1 MEVKMKSSQIRQKFL
16 DYFQSKGHMVEPGAS
31 LVPHN
36 DPTLLWINS
45 GVAALKK
52 YFDGSIRPN
61 NPRIVNVQ
69 KSIRTNDIENVGKT
83 ARHHTFF
90 EMLGNFSIGDYFKE
104 EALHYAWEFL
114 TSPDWM
120 GFDPNKLYVSV
131 HPLDE
136 QAYRIW
142 VDQIKLPANR
152 ILKSEENYWQIGD
165 GPCGPNSEIYYDR
178 GPQYDPQGLGETL
191 FFNEMENDRYVE
203 VWNVVFSQFNGKEGV
218 DRALY
223 EELPQKNID
232 TGMGFERLCCISQN
246 VETNFDTDL
255 FMPVIEEVTK
265 RASVTYQEFPMGYRV
280 IADHIRTVV
289 FALSDGALF
298 ANEGRG
304 YVLRRILRRAVRY
317 GLKLGIQGLFLK
329 DLVKIVVENM
339 KDFYPNLVEKQSLVE
354 KLVEAEEKRFKNT
367 LNDGESLLK
376 NMIAHLEGHQ
386 LSGEQAFTLYDTY
399 GFPLELTQEIAA
411 EVKVDVDLVGF
422 EQHMALQ
429 QQRARDARS
438 NVESMNTQSEA
449 MLNFTVK
456 SEFVGYVQV
465 ETNSHIIGLFKDQ
478 NRTESLQDEGFV
490 VLDVTPFYAE
500 SGGQVSD
507 KGVLIIDGVSC
518 EVLEIIKGPHKQ
530 HFHKIHVPFE
540 ISEGMSVVAKIDVVK
555 RTEIRKHHTLAH
567 LLQSALK
574 LILGQHIAQAGSYV
588 CDEYTRFDFTHFEKV
603 TSDQLSEIES
613 WINEQIGNDVI
624 VSTKSMDVEAA
635 KAAGA
640 TALFSEKYD
649 KQVRV
654 VSIGEVSMELCG
666 GTHVQRTSQL
676 GFAKIISEE
685 SIGSGT
691 RRILIKTSIAAL
703 KEYQHIE
710 ANLESI
716 GHLLNVA
723 NVNLIE
729 AKVQQLLTQL
739 LEKQA
744 LINDYEHKM
753 LKDYASHLSAS
764 ALKIHDQSFV
774 LTYVDTQFANSLKSL
789 SENLIHQHHQDVVIL
804 VSALDG
810 KLSYVVHVGTKA
822 LSKGYDAN
830 ILVKEL
836 NNFTQGRGG
845 GKKDFAQGGTTNLIE
860 PQSII
865 EHLKLHLNQR

>member
-31 LVPHN
+31 LIPHN

-104 EALHYAWEFL
+104 EALQFAWEFL
-114 TSPDWM
+114 TSPEWM
-120 GFDPNKLYVSV
+120 GFDPNRLYVSV

-142 VDQIKLPANR
+142 VDKIGFPENR

-165 GPCGPNSEIYYDR
+165 GPCGPNSEIYIDR
-178 GPQYDPQGLGETL
+178 GPQYDPQGLGEKL
-191 FFNEMENDRYVE
+191 FFDEMENDRYVE
-203 VWNVVFSQFNGKEGV
+203 VWNVVFSQYNGKEGV
-218 DRALY
+218 DRASY

-232 TGMGFERLCCISQN
+232 TGMGFERLCCVAQN
-246 VETNFDTDL
+246 VETNYDTDL
-255 FMPVIEEVTK
+255 FMPIIEEVSK
-265 RASVTYQEFPMGYRV
+265 KSLITYKEFPMGYRV

-329 DLVKIVVENM
+329 DLVKIVVSNM
-339 KDFYPNLVEKQSLVE
+339 SDFYPNLIDKQSLVE

-367 LNDGESLLK
+367 LNDGEALLK

-411 EVKVDVDLVGF
+411 EVKVDVDLEGF
-422 EQHMALQ
+422 KEHMTLQ
-429 QQRARDARS
+429 QQRARDART

-449 MLNFTVK
+449 MLNFTEQSK
-456 SEFVGYVQV
+456 FVGYDQ
-465 ETNSHIIGLFKDQ
+465 TQTHSRIIGLFKEQ
-478 NRTESLQDEGFV
+478 SRVNSLQDEGFV

-507 KGVLIIDGVSC
+507 TGHLIIDGVSC

-530 HFHKIHVPFE
+530 HFHKINVPFE
-540 ISEGMSVVAKIDVVK
+540 ITEGMEVIASIDQK
-555 RTEIRKHHTLAH
+555 RRTEIRKHHTLAH

-574 LILGQHIAQAGSYV
+574 RTLGQHIAQAGSYV

-603 TSDQLSEIES
+603 TSEQLQEIES
-613 WINEQIGNDVI
+613 WINTQIGQDLS
-624 VSTKSMDVEAA
+624 VSTNSMDIEAA

-649 KQVRV
+649 KIVRV
-654 VSIGEVSMELCG
+654 VSIGDVSMELCG
-666 GTHVQRTSQL
+666 GTHVERTSQL
-676 GFAKIISEE
+676 GFAKLISEE
-685 SIGSGT
+685 SIGSGV
-691 RRILIKTSIAAL
+691 RRILIKSSFAAL

-710 ANLESI
+710 SNLQSI
-716 GHLLNVA
+716 GSLVNV
-723 NVNLIE
+723 VNMNQIE
-729 AKVQQLLTQL
+729 PKIIQILAQLS
-739 LEKQA
+739 EKQG
-744 LINDYEHKM
+744 LIQEYEHKM
-753 LKDYASHLSAS
+753 MRDYATNLHHSSIN
-764 ALKIHDQSFV
+764 IHDLAYI
-774 LTYVDTQFANSLKSL
+774 LTWVEPQFASSLKSL
-789 SENLIHQHHQDVVIL
+789 SENLVHQHHQDVVVL
-804 VSALDG
+804 VSSTEG
-810 KLSYVVHVGTKA
+810 KLSYVVHIGSKA
-822 LSKGYDAN
+822 LASGMDAN
-830 ILVKEL
+830 VIVKEL

-845 GKKDFAQGGTTNLIE
+845 GKKDFAQGGTTNQIE

>member
-31 LVPHN
+31 LIPHN

-114 TSPDWM
+114 TSPEWM
-120 GFDPNKLYVSV
+120 GFDPDKLYVSV

-142 VDQIKLPANR
+142 VDQIKLPAHR

-203 VWNVVFSQFNGKEGV
+203 VWNVVFSQYNGKEGV
-218 DRALY
+218 DRSLY

-232 TGMGFERLCCISQN
+232 TGMGFERLCCVAQQ
-246 VETNFDTDL
+246 VDTNYDTDL
-255 FMPVIEEVTK
+255 FTPVIDEVAKKAT
-265 RASVTYQEFPMGYRV
+265 VTYHEFPMGYRV

-329 DLVKIVVENM
+329 DLVKIVVANM
-339 KDFYPNLVEKQSLVE
+339 SDFYPNLIEKQSLVE

-367 LNDGESLLK
+367 LSDGEALLK
-376 NMIAHLEGHQ
+376 NMIAHLDGHQ

-411 EVKVDVDLVGF
+411 EVKVDVDLDGF
-422 EQHMALQ
+422 KQHMALQ
-429 QQRARDARS
+429 QQRARDART
-438 NVESMNTQSEA
+438 NIESMNTQSEA
-449 MLNFTVK
+449 MLNFTTQ
-456 SEFVGYVQV
+456 SEFVGYEKT
-465 ETNSHIIGLFKDQ
+465 ETHARIIGLFKDQ
-478 NRTESLQDEGFV
+478 NRVESLQDEGFV
-490 VLDVTPFYAE
+490 VLSETPFYAE

-507 KGVLIIDGVSC
+507 KGVLIIDGVAC
-518 EVLEIIKGPHKQ
+518 DVLDIIKGPHKQ

-540 ISEGMSVVAKIDVVK
+540 INEGMLVVAKIDVNT
-555 RTEIRKHHTLAH
+555 RTEIKKHHTLAH

-574 LILGQHIAQAGSYV
+574 RTLGQHIAQAGSYV

-603 TSDQLSEIES
+603 TSSQLHEIET
-613 WINEQIGNDVI
+613 WINEQIGYDLAVTTNV
-624 VSTKSMDVEAA
+624 MDVEAA
-635 KAAGA
+635 KTAGA

-654 VSIGEVSMELCG
+654 VSIGDVSMELCG

-676 GFAKIISEE
+676 GFAKVISEE
-685 SIGSGT
+685 SIGSGI
-691 RRILIKTSIAAL
+691 RRILIKTSFAAL

-710 ANLESI
+710 SNLQAI
-716 GHLLNVA
+716 GHLVNVI
-723 NVNLIE
+723 NVNQIE
-729 AKVQQLLTQL
+729 AKINQVLAQLA
-739 LEKQA
+739 EKQA
-744 LINDYEHKM
+744 LIAEYEHKM
-753 LKDYASHLSAS
+753 MKDYASHLHTSAF
-764 ALKIHDQSFV
+764 KNHDHTFV
-774 LTYVDTQFANSLKSL
+774 LAAVEAQFANSLKGL
-789 SENLIHQHHQDVVIL
+789 SENLIHQHHQDIVVL
-804 VSALDG
+804 VSSFEG

-822 LSKGYDAN
+822 LASGYDAN
-830 ILVKEL
+830 VLVKEL

-845 GKKDFAQGGTTNLIE
+845 GKKDFAQGGTTNPIE